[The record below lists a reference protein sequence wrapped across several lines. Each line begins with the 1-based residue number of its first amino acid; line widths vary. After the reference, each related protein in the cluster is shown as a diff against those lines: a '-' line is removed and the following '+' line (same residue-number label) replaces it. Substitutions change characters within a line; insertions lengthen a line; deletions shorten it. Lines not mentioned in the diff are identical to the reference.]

1 MAGSFQTISFIS
13 TTGFGQSDNSVWPAM
28 ANALLIFA
36 AFHCGCSGSTTGG
49 LKADRVLISFKALAN
64 DTNKRLHPHSM
75 FRTKVGGHVV
85 SEELVSSVFLYIV
98 IYFAIVV
105 ISLIAL
111 LLCGVELSEA
121 FSGSVASLG
130 NVGPGTGALGT
141 MGNYSAQPIA
151 AKIIYTL
158 DMFLGR
164 VEIFPLMI
172 VISMFFSRR
181 DD

>member
-1 MAGSFQTISFIS
+1 M
-13 TTGFGQSDNSVWPAM
+13 
-28 ANALLIFA
+28 
-36 AFHCGCSGSTTGG
+36 
-49 LKADRVLISFKALAN
+49 
-64 DTNKRLHPHSM
+64 
-75 FRTKVGGHVV
+75 
-85 SEELVSSVFLYIV
+85 
-98 IYFAIVV
+98 IYFAIVI
-105 ISLIAL
+105 ISLISL

-130 NVGPGTGALGT
+130 NVGPGTGVLGT
-141 MGNYSAQPIA
+141 MGNYGAQPIA

-172 VISMFFSRR
+172 VISMIFSRR